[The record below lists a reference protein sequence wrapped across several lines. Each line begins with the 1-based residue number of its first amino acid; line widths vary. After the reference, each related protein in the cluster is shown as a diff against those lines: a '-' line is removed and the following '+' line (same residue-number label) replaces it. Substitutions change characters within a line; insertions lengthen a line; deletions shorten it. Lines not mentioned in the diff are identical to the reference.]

1 MHTDLISCRNCS
13 HVVNDDFCGRCGQPV
28 HIKRVDAHY
37 ILHEIQHVLHFEKG
51 ILFTVKEL
59 LIRPGQNIRSFIT
72 ENRSRLVKPVIFII
86 VSSLIYT
93 LISHFFHIEE
103 GYVEFTE
110 VKKTS
115 IGLIFDWVQGHYGYA
130 NILMGVCISLWLK
143 LFFKKYS
150 YNFFEILILLC
161 FVMGI
166 GMLIISVF
174 AIVEGLSKISLME
187 VSSIIVAV
195 YSTWAIA
202 QFFNGR
208 KVVSYLKAIIA
219 YSLGMLMFGLLAVF
233 LGVSIDL
240 LIKH

>member
-13 HVVNDDFCGRCGQPV
+13 HVVNDNFCSHCGQPANV
-28 HIKRVDAHY
+28 KRVDAHY

-59 LIRPGQNIRSFIT
+59 LIRPGQNIRSFIA

-208 KVVSYLKAIIA
+208 KMASYLKAIIA

>member
-28 HIKRVDAHY
+28 HVKRVDAHY

-174 AIVEGLSKISLME
+174 AIVEGLTKISLME

-208 KVVSYLKAIIA
+208 KVASYLKAIIA
-219 YSLGMLMFGLLAVF
+219 YGLGMLMFGLLAVF

>member
-1 MHTDLISCRNCS
+1 M
-13 HVVNDDFCGRCGQPV
+13 Q
-28 HIKRVDAHY
+28 IKRVDAHY
-37 ILHEIQHVLHFEKG
+37 ILHEIQHILHFEKG

-59 LIRPGQNIRSFIT
+59 LIRPGQNIRTFIAD
-72 ENRSRLVKPVIFII
+72 NRSRLVKPVIFII

-93 LISHFFHIEE
+93 VISHFFHIEE
-103 GYVEFTE
+103 GYVEFKE

-115 IGLIFDWVQGHYGYA
+115 IGLIYDWVQGHYGYA
-130 NILMGVCISLWLK
+130 NILMGICISLWLK
-143 LFFKKYS
+143 LFFKKYN
-150 YNFFEILILLC
+150 YNFFEVLILLC

-174 AIVEGLSKISLME
+174 AVAEGLSKISLMK
-187 VSSIIVAV
+187 VSGITAAA

-202 QFFNGR
+202 QFFNGK
-208 KVVSYLKAIIA
+208 KVINYVKAMIA
-219 YSLGMLMFGLLAVF
+219 YCLGMLIFGLLLVL

>member
-1 MHTDLISCRNCS
+1 MNCLNCS
-13 HVVNDDFCGRCGQPV
+13 QTVNTNFCGHCGLPMRV
-28 HIKRVDAHY
+28 KRVDAHY
-37 ILHEIQHVLHFEKG
+37 ILHEMQHILHFEKG

-59 LIRPGQNIRSFIT
+59 LIRPGQNIRTFIT
-72 ENRSRLVKPVIFII
+72 ENRSRLVKPIIFII
-86 VSSLIYT
+86 ISSLIYT
-93 LISHFFHIEE
+93 VISHFFHIEE
-103 GYVEFTE
+103 GYVEFKE

-115 IGLIFDWVQGHYGYA
+115 IGLIFNWVQGHYGYA

-166 GMLIISVF
+166 GMLIISAF
-174 AIVEGLSKISLME
+174 AIVEGLSKISFMK
-187 VSSIIVAV
+187 VSGITGVV

-202 QFFNGR
+202 QFFNGK
-208 KVVSYLKAIIA
+208 KVVNYLKAIIA
-219 YSLGMLMFGLLAVF
+219 YSLGMLTFGLLLVL
-233 LGVSIDL
+233 LGVLIDV

>member
-1 MHTDLISCRNCS
+1 MIPNAMNCINCS
-13 HVVNDDFCGRCGQPV
+13 QTVNTKFCGHCGQPA

-37 ILHEIQHVLHFEKG
+37 ILHEMQHILHFEKG

-59 LIRPGQNIRSFIT
+59 LIRPGQNIRTFIT

-103 GYVEFTE
+103 GYVEFKE

-115 IGLIFDWVQGHYGYA
+115 IGLIFEWVQGHYGYA

-143 LFFKKYS
+143 LFFKKYN

-174 AIVEGLSKISLME
+174 AIAEGLSKISFMK
-187 VSSIIVAV
+187 VSGITGAI

-202 QFFNGR
+202 QFFNG
-208 KVVSYLKAIIA
+208 KKAASYLKAIIA
-219 YSLGMLMFGLLAVF
+219 YSLGMLTFGLVLVF

-240 LIKH
+240 LMKN

>member
-1 MHTDLISCRNCS
+1 MHPDLINCRNCS
-13 HVVNDDFCGRCGQPV
+13 HVVNDDFCSRCGQPV
-28 HIKRVDAHY
+28 QVKRIDAHY
-37 ILHEIQHVLHFEKG
+37 ILHEIQHILHFEKG

-59 LIRPGQNIRSFIT
+59 LIRPGQNIRTFIT

-93 LISHFFHIEE
+93 IISHFFHIEE
-103 GYVEFTE
+103 DYVEFTE

-130 NILMGVCISLWLK
+130 NILMGVFISMWLK

-166 GMLIISVF
+166 GMLIISFF
-174 AIVEGLSKISLME
+174 AIAEGLSKISFMK
-187 VSSIIVAV
+187 VSGITGAV

-202 QFFNGR
+202 QFFNGK
-208 KVVSYLKAIIA
+208 KVASYLKAIIA
-219 YSLGMLMFGLLAVF
+219 YSLGMLTFGLVLVL
-233 LGVSIDL
+233 LGVLIDV

>member
-1 MHTDLISCRNCS
+1 MNCINCS
-13 HVVNDDFCGRCGQPV
+13 QTVNTKFCGHCGQPV
-28 HIKRVDAHY
+28 QVKRVDAHY
-37 ILHEIQHVLHFEKG
+37 ILHEIQHILHFEKG

-59 LIRPGQNIRSFIT
+59 LIRPGQNIRTFIT

-93 LISHFFHIEE
+93 VISHFFHIEE

-143 LFFKKYS
+143 LFFKKYN
-150 YNFFEILILLC
+150 YNFFEVLILLC

-174 AIVEGLSKISLME
+174 AVAEGLIKISFMK
-187 VSSIIVAV
+187 VSGMIGAA

-202 QFFNGR
+202 QFFNG
-208 KVVSYLKAIIA
+208 KKAANYLKAIIA
-219 YSLGMLMFGLLAVF
+219 YSLGMLTFGLF
-233 LGVSIDL
+233 LVLLGILIDL
-240 LIKH
+240 LMKH

>member
-1 MHTDLISCRNCS
+1 MHPDSISCRNCS
-13 HVVNDDFCGRCGQPV
+13 HIVNDNFCGHCGQPMHV
-28 HIKRVDAHY
+28 KRVDAHY
-37 ILHEIQHVLHFEKG
+37 VLHEIQHLLHFEKG

-59 LIRPGQNIRSFIT
+59 LIRPGQSIRTFIT
-72 ENRSRLVKPVIFII
+72 DNRNRLVKPVIFIV

-93 LISHFFHIEE
+93 VISHFFHIEE
-103 GYVEFTE
+103 DYVEFTE

-115 IGLIFDWVQGHYGYA
+115 VGLIFDWVAGHYGYA
-130 NILMGVCISLWLK
+130 NILMGACISLWLK
-143 LFFKKYS
+143 LFFKKYN

-174 AIVEGLSKISLME
+174 AIAEGLSKISFMK
-187 VSSIIVAV
+187 VSSIIVV
-195 YSTWAIA
+195 GYSTWAIA
-202 QFFNGR
+202 QFFNS
-208 KVVSYLKAIIA
+208 KKIANYLKAIIA
-219 YSLGMLMFGLLAVF
+219 YGLGMLMFGLLVVF